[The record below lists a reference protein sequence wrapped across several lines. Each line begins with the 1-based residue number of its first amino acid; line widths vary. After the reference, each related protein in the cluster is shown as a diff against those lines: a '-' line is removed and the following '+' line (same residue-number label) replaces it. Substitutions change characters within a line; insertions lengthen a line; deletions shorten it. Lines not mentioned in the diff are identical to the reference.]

1 VVAYEFSGTVY
12 SVSETQATLLAEALR
27 GLGKGKR
34 PTEEKRVAEQSG
46 NQQWAEGALAVADF
60 TEEIL
65 VGNLEGPLP
74 LEGKA
79 AEATFWTLR
88 MLDLDGCGEAADAC
102 ALRDALGEHF
112 GALHS

>member
-1 VVAYEFSGTVY
+1 MAYEFSGTVY

-27 GLGKGKR
+27 GYAKGKL
-34 PTEEKRVAEQSG
+34 PEEEKRAARLSG
-46 NQQWAEGALAVADF
+46 NPHWTDGALSVADF
-60 TEEIL
+60 TEEML

-88 MLDLDGCGEAADAC
+88 MMELDGSGDTCEAC
-102 ALRDALGEHF
+102 ALRDALGLRF
-112 GALHS
+112 GALQS